1 MTAAELLRSVTRALS
16 SASDEEAFAALPGS
30 LERGEPGEL
39 AWEDGTLSVPVPGV
53 GVLRVPTAEPDDG
66 LLAAAESVS
75 AQLSLF
81 AAVRDMEARRRAM
94 LDVAFDSVVTMDD
107 RGVVLSVNRAAERLF
122 GYSAAEMIGREVAE
136 LIVPPSLRDA
146 HRHGLERYLKT
157 GRGPVVGRRVELTAM
172 RYDGDRVPRRARGD
186 ATRRP
191 RRSRLLRLPA
201 RPDRALR
208 RRDRAAPAGRRAGG
222 AAAGRD
228 GGRGR
233 ARLRAAVRARQ
244 RGGRAAASRPRRRTC
259 SASTPT
265 APAGAIVG
273 GWALRTEHVLPVGTR
288 MPLDGDTAATRV
300 WRTGRAARMDSYET
314 AEGELAA
321 TMRSYGVRAVVAAP
335 IFLGGSLWGAVV
347 VSSMEPEPFPA
358 DAEQRIS
365 YFAELAAQ
373 ALANAQARE
382 ELAASRARIVAA
394 GDAERRRL
402 ERNLHDG
409 AQQRLVSLALML
421 RLAARRHPDD
431 ADLARAGEELTHAL
445 QELREL
451 ARGIH
456 PAVLTERGL
465 EPAVRAVADRAPLP
479 VELEVDLGDERLPGP
494 VEAAAYY
501 VVSEALTNVAKYA
514 NASLVRIRVERDN
527 GIARIEVSDDG
538 AGGAHPDGGTGLR
551 GLADR
556 VEALAGR
563 LTIDSPLGAGTTLR
577 AEIPT

>member
-1 MTAAELLRSVTRALS
+1 
-16 SASDEEAFAALPGS
+16 
-30 LERGEPGEL
+30 
-39 AWEDGTLSVPVPGV
+39 
-53 GVLRVPTAEPDDG
+53 
-66 LLAAAESVS
+66 
-75 AQLSLF
+75 
-81 AAVRDMEARRRAM
+81 
-94 LDVAFDSVVTMDD
+94 
-107 RGVVLSVNRAAERLF
+107 
-122 GYSAAEMIGREVAE
+122 
-136 LIVPPSLRDA
+136 
-146 HRHGLERYLKT
+146 
-157 GRGPVVGRRVELTAM
+157 
-172 RYDGDRVPRRARGD
+172 
-186 ATRRP
+186 
-191 RRSRLLRLPA
+191 
-201 RPDRALR
+201 
-208 RRDRAAPAGRRAGG
+208 
-222 AAAGRD
+222 
-228 GGRGR
+228 
-233 ARLRAAVRARQ
+233 
-244 RGGRAAASRPRRRTC
+244 
-259 SASTPT
+259 
-265 APAGAIVG
+265 
-273 GWALRTEHVLPVGTR
+273 
-288 MPLDGDTAATRV
+288 
-300 WRTGRAARMDSYET
+300 
-314 AEGELAA
+314 
-321 TMRSYGVRAVVAAP
+321 VRAVVAAP

-431 ADLARAGEELTHAL
+431 ADLDRAGEELTHAL

-465 EPAVRAVADRAPLP
+465 EPAVRAVADRTPLP
-479 VELEVDLGDERLPGP
+479 VEIEVDIGSERLPGP

-514 NASLVRIRVERDN
+514 NASLVRIRVERA
-527 GIARIEVSDDG
+527 GGMARIQVSDDG
-538 AGGAHPDGGTGLR
+538 AGGAHPDGGSGLR

-577 AEIPT
+577 AEIPTDLRQTPRT